1 MKRTV
6 LVLLAA
12 AMVVAALPLCAFAD
26 TASPG
31 GIIFTMTDYRLN
43 GHTADNLPFFEKGVL
58 YVPAFIFADLGVT
71 EVVVPNVYLSLASLD
86 ANRILFYNIKS
97 GLFSDESGEEHRLK
111 PINRGDVWFY
121 PAFLAADHFALTCEY
136 YSEAGPVPFLRVARG
151 DTDNAHLEA
160 ALSAY
165 GVAAAAL
172 ARENLGVSLDATNSG
187 KLTPSGKNYRP
198 AIVINGLAN
207 ASAVAGA
214 LAKSTGAT
222 AVFCV
227 SAQEA
232 TENVGACL
240 RLSAAG
246 YGFVLRGE
254 GLDEEAIAAG
264 LEALNGVL
272 RAAACGLCRTVFFFS
287 EPTGAIKQAVSD
299 LGCVS
304 AWPDMDFTGE
314 AAESGTLISDAADT
328 LAGAVGRKTVLL
340 LDGQSAG
347 ALPGLIGGFDAHG
360 CSYVTLS
367 DVLTR

>member
-1 MKRTV
+1 MKRAV

-214 LAKSTGAT
+214 LANHGRRRL
-222 AVFCV
+222 
-227 SAQEA
+227 
-232 TENVGACL
+232 L
-240 RLSAAG
+240 RERAGGYGKRRRLPALSAADTG
-246 YGFVLRGE
+246 LYCE
-254 GLDEEAIAAG
+254 AGLDEEAIAAG
-264 LEALNGVL
+264 LEALNGVCG
-272 RAAACGLCRTVFFFS
+272 RRPAGFAARCFFFRADR
-287 EPTGAIKQAVSD
+287 AIKQAVSD
-299 LGCVS
+299 LGCVTPGRT
-304 AWPDMDFTGE
+304 W
-314 AAESGTLISDAADT
+314 TLPARPPKAGLFPTRRT
-328 LAGAVGRKTVLL
+328 L
-340 LDGQSAG
+340 
-347 ALPGLIGGFDAHG
+347 
-360 CSYVTLS
+360 
-367 DVLTR
+367 